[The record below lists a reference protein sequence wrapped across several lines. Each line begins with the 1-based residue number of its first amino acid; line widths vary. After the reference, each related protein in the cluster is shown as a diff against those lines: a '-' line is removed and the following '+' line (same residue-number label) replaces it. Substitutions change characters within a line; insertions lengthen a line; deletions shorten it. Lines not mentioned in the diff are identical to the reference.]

1 MMALQSKDL
10 SSRWHDQRRKVTD
23 INLHLCSGLLVN
35 VEERGRIF
43 NSHHWYTIRKIGQSY
58 FDLDSKL
65 QEPCC
70 LGTQEEALRHLQQKQ
85 QQQMTQIIMVMANAT
100 IQEGGEFYAVSNQG
114 EGGRQGQDEEGYF
127 SASSLGSSAEDRS
140 DRAGA
145 MHTSDLNLES
155 SSAGEEEAHEE
166 GYSGDLSS
174 KLSTVT
180 VRDSDSERGALQL
193 EGLTSQL
200 GRLSTTLSSW
210 PDTPSDLAR
219 QDAGSSDD
227 DMPPPPPARSAR
239 SRSPSS
245 GTLSAAAAAAAA

>member
-1 MMALQSKDL
+1 MYHEKQRLQHCGVHAVNNLLQEKAFSKQDFDSISRSLAPSAWINPHRSYLGTGNYDVNVLMMALQSKDL

-100 IQEGGEFYAVSNQG
+100 IQEG
-114 EGGRQGQDEEGYF
+114 
-127 SASSLGSSAEDRS
+127 
-140 DRAGA
+140 
-145 MHTSDLNLES
+145 
-155 SSAGEEEAHEE
+155 
-166 GYSGDLSS
+166 
-174 KLSTVT
+174 
-180 VRDSDSERGALQL
+180 
-193 EGLTSQL
+193 
-200 GRLSTTLSSW
+200 
-210 PDTPSDLAR
+210 
-219 QDAGSSDD
+219 
-227 DMPPPPPARSAR
+227 
-239 SRSPSS
+239 
-245 GTLSAAAAAAAA
+245 